1 MLSLAGLMT
10 GKQGFSALVMGN
22 HALARAMAEAGTAVV
37 TSYPGSPTPEIAD
50 ALLAPPEKDR
60 PCHFEF
66 AVNEKV
72 ALEFAAG
79 ASLNGHP
86 SAVFFKSVGLNVAA
100 DSLVQLAL
108 MELTGGLVI
117 ILGDDPGANSS
128 QNEQDNR
135 WFARMAY
142 IPVFEPASPAEVY
155 VMYKE
160 AAALARERRA
170 PVFLRLT
177 THVCHARETVMFGEL
192 PQAPDWT
199 PRFDAA
205 KGPYVPI
212 AATVFPLKKMALEK
226 LDAWAAYGEKSVLNV
241 LHKTPVQGEK
251 RLGAIAA
258 GLPALCLLEA
268 LRSAGA
274 PVDLLK
280 LGLTYPLPEKLA
292 AEFLH
297 AHDEVYILEELDR
310 VMETELK
317 ALAYDRGINCLIHSR
332 KGNAALMGEM
342 TPERARAALA
352 VPWPGLF
359 PAPEKRSFTAPAP
372 REPQMCPGC
381 GHRSAFH
388 AVKKALPPGAITVG
402 DIGCHSLGF
411 LPPYNMG
418 EVLFSMGHSV
428 STASGLALNNS
439 SRKVVAFVGDST
451 FFHAGM
457 PGLVNA
463 AWRDSDITLVLL
475 DNGTTAMTGHQPR
488 PGNGEIGERLALF
501 EILEKLGVK
510 FIRECDAYDQPK
522 LAGHLKEAMDHK
534 GFAVVI
540 ARHPCMLKFMR
551 ERRRASPG
559 LKVQQVSVAQG
570 SCARHYV
577 CAAEFA
583 CPSFIRH
590 ADGSVTVNKEL
601 CIGDGSCMQTCPSQA
616 IGRKSGIE
624 DRESGIENQGAG
636 EGKGSGERGK
646 DGV

>member
-1 MLSLAGLMT
+1 MT
-10 GKQGFSALVMGN
+10 EKEGFSALVMGN

-72 ALEFAAG
+72 ALEMAAG

-108 MELTGGLVI
+108 MELLGGMVVV
-117 ILGDDPGANSS
+117 LGDDPGANSS

-142 IPVFEPASPAEVY
+142 IPVFEPASPSEIH

-160 AAALARERRA
+160 AAALARERLA

-177 THVCHARETVMFGEL
+177 THVCHARETVKFGAL
-192 PQAPDWT
+192 PPRHDWT

-205 KGPYVPI
+205 NGPYVPI
-212 AATVFPLKKMALEK
+212 TAAVFPLKKRALEK
-226 LDAWAAYGEKSVLNV
+226 LEAWAAYGEKSALNIA
-241 LHKTPVQGEK
+241 HRSPAAGEK

-258 GLPALCLLEA
+258 GLPALCLLET
-268 LRSAGA
+268 LRAAGA

-280 LGLTYPLPEKLA
+280 LGLTYPLPEKLI
-292 AEFLH
+292 AEFLR

-310 VMETELK
+310 VMETEIK
-317 ALAYDRGINCLIHSR
+317 ALAFDGGLGCLIHSR
-332 KGNAALMGEM
+332 RGHGELMGEM
-342 TPERARAALA
+342 TPERARAAIA
-352 VPWPGLF
+352 VPWPALF
-359 PAPEKRSFTAPAP
+359 PAPVKSAFPAPAP
-372 REPQMCPGC
+372 RSPQLCPGC

-402 DIGCHSLGF
+402 DIGCHSLAF
-411 LPPYNMG
+411 LPPYKMG

-463 AWRDSDITLVLL
+463 ASRDSDITLVLL

-501 EILEKLGVK
+501 EIIEKLGVK
-510 FIRECDAYDQPK
+510 FLRECDAYDQPR
-522 LAGHLKEAMDHK
+522 LADHLKAAMGHK

-551 ERRRASPG
+551 ERRRNSPG
-559 LKVQQVSVAQG
+559 LKTQPVKVAQG

-583 CPSFIRH
+583 CPSFIRQP
-590 ADGSVTVNKEL
+590 DGSVTVNTEL

-616 IGRKSGIE
+616 IGRK
-624 DRESGIENQGAG
+624 
-636 EGKGSGERGK
+636 K
-646 DGV
+646 

>member
-1 MLSLAGLMT
+1 MLSLAELMT
-10 GKQGFSALVMGN
+10 KKEGFSALVMGN
-22 HALARAMAEAGTAVV
+22 HALARAIAEAGTLVI
-37 TSYPGSPTPEIAD
+37 TSYPGSPTPEIAE
-50 ALLAPPEKDR
+50 ALLAPAEKSR
-60 PCHFEF
+60 PYHFEF

-72 ALEFAAG
+72 ALETAAG

-86 SAVFFKSVGLNVAA
+86 AAVFFKSVGLNVAA
-100 DSLVQLAL
+100 DSLIQLPL
-108 MELTGGLVI
+108 MELMGGMVV

-142 IPVFEPASPAEVY
+142 LPVFEPASPSEVY

-170 PVFLRLT
+170 PVILRLT
-177 THVCHARETVMFGEL
+177 THVCHARQHVTFAAL
-192 PQAPDWT
+192 PAAAPDWT

-205 KGPYVPI
+205 NGPYVPI
-212 AATVFPLKKMALEK
+212 TAAVFPLKKRALEK
-226 LDAWAAYGEKSVLNV
+226 LAAWAAYGEKSALNAV
-241 LHKTPVQGEK
+241 YKSPVTGAK

-268 LRSAGA
+268 VRAAGA
-274 PVDLLK
+274 PVDILK
-280 LGLTYPLPEKLA
+280 LGLTYPLPAKAA

-297 AHDEVYILEELDR
+297 AHDEVLVLEELDR

-317 ALAYDRGINCLIHSR
+317 ALAYDRGITCRLHAR
-332 KGNAALMGEM
+332 RGNEDLMGEM
-342 TPERARAALA
+342 TPERARAAAAA
-352 VPWPGLF
+352 VWPALF
-359 PAPEKRSFTAPAP
+359 PAPEKRAFAAPAP
-372 REPQMCPGC
+372 RAPQMCPGC

-388 AVKKALPPGAITVG
+388 AIKKALPPGAVTVG

-418 EVLFSMGHSV
+418 EILFSMGHSV
-428 STASGLALNNS
+428 STASGLALNNA
-439 SRKVVAFVGDST
+439 SRKIVAFVGDST
-451 FFHAGM
+451 FFHAGI
-457 PGLVNA
+457 PGVVNA
-463 AWRDSDITLVLL
+463 ASRDSDVTLVLL

-488 PGNGEIGERLALF
+488 PGNGEIGERLSLH
-501 EILEKLGVK
+501 ELLEKLGVK
-510 FIRECDAYDQPK
+510 FLRECDAYDQPK
-522 LAGHLKEAMDHK
+522 LAEFLKEAMAHK
-534 GFAVVI
+534 GFAVII

-551 ERRRASPG
+551 ERRRKDPA
-559 LKVQQVSVAQG
+559 LKPQHVTVAQG

-590 ADGSVTVNKEL
+590 EDGSVTVNEEL

-616 IGRKSGIE
+616 IGRK
-624 DRESGIENQGAG
+624 
-636 EGKGSGERGK
+636 K
-646 DGV
+646 

>member
-10 GKQGFSALVMGN
+10 RKDGFSALVMGN
-22 HALARAMAEAGTAVV
+22 HALARAMAEAGTAVI
-37 TSYPGSPTPEIAD
+37 TSYPGSPTPEIAE
-50 ALLAPPEKDR
+50 ALLAPPEKEN

-72 ALEFAAG
+72 ALEIAAG

-100 DSLVQLAL
+100 DSLIQLAL
-108 MELTGGLVI
+108 MELVGGMVI
-117 ILGDDPGANSS
+117 VLGDDPGANSS

-177 THVCHARETVMFGEL
+177 THVCHARETVKFGAL
-192 PQAPDWT
+192 PPPPDWT

-205 KGPYVPI
+205 NGPYVPI
-212 AATVFPLKKMALEK
+212 TVSVFPLKKRALEK

-241 LHKTPVQGEK
+241 LYKAPASGGK
-251 RLGAIAA
+251 RLGVIAA
-258 GLPALCLLEA
+258 GLPALCALEA
-268 LRSAGA
+268 LRAAGA

-280 LGLTYPLPEKLA
+280 LGITYPLPEKLA

-310 VMETELK
+310 VTETEIK
-317 ALAYDRGINCLIHSR
+317 ALAWDRGIGCRIHSR
-332 KGNAALMGEM
+332 RGNAALMGEM
-342 TPERARAALA
+342 TPERARALLA
-352 VPWPGLF
+352 GPWPALF
-359 PAPEKRSFTAPAP
+359 PAPEKHTYTQPAP
-372 REPQMCPGC
+372 RLPQMCPGC

-388 AVKKALPPGAITVG
+388 AVKLSLPPGAITVG
-402 DIGCHSLGF
+402 DIGCHSMGY
-411 LPPYNMG
+411 LPPYEMG
-418 EVLFSMGHSV
+418 QILFSMGHSV
-428 STASGLALNNS
+428 STAAGLALNNS

-451 FFHAGM
+451 FFHAGL

-463 AWRDSDITLVLL
+463 AWRDSDLTLVLL

-488 PGNGEIGERLALF
+488 PGNGEMGERLSLQD
-501 EILEKLGVK
+501 ILKELGVK
-510 FIRECDAYDQPK
+510 FIRDCDAYDQPR
-522 LAGHLKEAMDHK
+522 LRGFMKEAMDHK

-551 ERRRASPG
+551 ERRKANPG
-559 LKVQQVSVAQG
+559 LERQHVAVDQAK
-570 SCARHYV
+570 CARHYV
-577 CAAEFA
+577 CAADFA
-583 CPSFIRH
+583 CPSFIRNE
-590 ADGSVTVNKEL
+590 DGSVTVNHEL
-601 CIGDGSCMQTCPSQA
+601 CIGDGSCRQTCPAQA
-616 IGRKSGIE
+616 IALEK
-624 DRESGIENQGAG
+624 AG
-636 EGKGSGERGK
+636 GK

>member
-10 GKQGFSALVMGN
+10 EKEGFSALVMGN

-37 TSYPGSPTPEIAD
+37 TSYPGSPTPEIAE
-50 ALLAPPEKDR
+50 ALLAPAEKDR

-66 AVNEKV
+66 SVNEKV
-72 ALEFAAG
+72 ALEIAAG

-108 MELTGGLVI
+108 MELPGGMVV

-142 IPVFEPASPAEVY
+142 MPVFEPASPGEVY

-177 THVCHARETVMFGEL
+177 THVCHARQKVSFGTL
-192 PQAPDWT
+192 SARTDWT
-199 PRFDAA
+199 PRFDPAN
-205 KGPYVPI
+205 GPYVPI
-212 AATVFPLKKMALEK
+212 TATVFPLKKRALEK
-226 LDAWAAYGEKSVLNV
+226 LDAWAAYGEKSVLNAV
-241 LHKTPVQGEK
+241 YKTPVSGAK
-251 RLGAIAA
+251 RLGVIAS

-268 LRSAGA
+268 VNAAGA

-280 LGLTYPLPEKLA
+280 LGLTYPLPEKLT

-297 AHDEVYILEELDR
+297 SHDEVYILEELDR
-310 VMETELK
+310 VMETEIK
-317 ALAYDRGINCLIHSR
+317 ALAYDRGIDCVIHSR

-342 TPERARAALA
+342 TTERARAAA
-352 VPWPGLF
+352 AAAWPELF
-359 PAPEKRSFTAPAP
+359 PAPEKRSFTPPAP
-372 REPQMCPGC
+372 RLPQMCPGC

-402 DIGCHSLGF
+402 DIGCHSMAF
-411 LPPYNMG
+411 LPPYKMG

-463 AWRDSDITLVLL
+463 ASRDSDITLVLL
-475 DNGTTAMTGHQPR
+475 DNGTTAMTGHQSR
-488 PGNGEIGERLALF
+488 PGNGEIGERLSLF
-501 EILEKLGVK
+501 GILEKLGVK
-510 FIRECDAYDQPK
+510 FLRECDAYDQPK
-522 LAGHLKEAMDHK
+522 LIDHMKAAMEHK

-559 LKVQQVSVAQG
+559 LKIQHVSVAQG

-590 ADGSVTVNKEL
+590 EDGSVTVNTEL

-616 IGRKSGIE
+616 IGRK
-624 DRESGIENQGAG
+624 
-636 EGKGSGERGK
+636 K
-646 DGV
+646 

>member
-1 MLSLAGLMT
+1 MLSLSGLMT
-10 GKQGFSALVMGN
+10 EKEGFSALVMGN

-50 ALLAPPEKDR
+50 ALLAPEEKDR
-60 PCHFEF
+60 SCHFEF

-72 ALEFAAG
+72 ALEIAAG

-108 MELTGGLVI
+108 MELLGGMVV

-135 WFARMAY
+135 WFARLAY
-142 IPVFEPASPAEVY
+142 IPVFEPASPAEIY

-177 THVCHARETVMFGEL
+177 THVCHARENVKFGAL
-192 PQAPDWT
+192 PPRPDWT

-205 KGPYVPI
+205 NGPYVPI
-212 AATVFPLKKMALEK
+212 TSAVFPLKRRALEK
-226 LDAWAAYGEKSVLNV
+226 LEAWAAYGETSVLNTA
-241 LHKTPVQGEK
+241 HRAPASGEK
-251 RLGAIAA
+251 RLGAISA
-258 GLPALCLLEA
+258 GLPALCLLET
-268 LRSAGA
+268 LRAAAA

-280 LGLTYPLPEKLA
+280 LGLTYPLPGKLI
-292 AEFLH
+292 AEFLR

-310 VMETELK
+310 VMETEIK
-317 ALAYDRGINCLIHSR
+317 ALAFDLGLGCRVHSR
-332 KGNAALMGEM
+332 RGHAELMGEM

-352 VPWPGLF
+352 AAWPALF
-359 PAPEKRSFTAPAP
+359 PAPEQRSFPAPAP
-372 REPQMCPGC
+372 RAPQMCPGC

-388 AVKKALPPGAITVG
+388 AIKNALPAGAITVG

-411 LPPYNMG
+411 LPPYKMG
-418 EVLFSMGHSV
+418 EVLLSMGHSV

-439 SRKVVAFVGDST
+439 GRKVVAFVGDST

-463 AWRDSDITLVLL
+463 ASRDSDITLVLL
-475 DNGTTAMTGHQPR
+475 DNGTTAMTGHQAR
-488 PGNGEIGERLALF
+488 PGNGEIGERLSLF
-501 EILEKLGVK
+501 EILGNLGVK
-510 FIRECDAYDQPK
+510 FLRECDAYDQPK
-522 LAGHLKEAMDHK
+522 LAGHLKEALAHK
-534 GFAVVI
+534 GLAVII

-551 ERRRASPG
+551 DRRRKSPG
-559 LKVQQVSVAQG
+559 LKTQHVNVAQG

-590 ADGSVTVNKEL
+590 PDGSVTVNTEL

-616 IGRKSGIE
+616 IGRK
-624 DRESGIENQGAG
+624 
-636 EGKGSGERGK
+636 K
-646 DGV
+646 

>member
-1 MLSLAGLMT
+1 M
-10 GKQGFSALVMGN
+10 
-22 HALARAMAEAGTAVV
+22 
-37 TSYPGSPTPEIAD
+37 
-50 ALLAPPEKDR
+50 
-60 PCHFEF
+60 
-66 AVNEKV
+66 
-72 ALEFAAG
+72 
-79 ASLNGHP
+79 
-86 SAVFFKSVGLNVAA
+86 
-100 DSLVQLAL
+100 
-108 MELTGGLVI
+108 
-117 ILGDDPGANSS
+117 
-128 QNEQDNR
+128 
-135 WFARMAY
+135 
-142 IPVFEPASPAEVY
+142 
-155 VMYKE
+155 
-160 AAALARERRA
+160 
-170 PVFLRLT
+170 
-177 THVCHARETVMFGEL
+177 
-192 PQAPDWT
+192 
-199 PRFDAA
+199 
-205 KGPYVPI
+205 
-212 AATVFPLKKMALEK
+212 
-226 LDAWAAYGEKSVLNV
+226 
-241 LHKTPVQGEK
+241 
-251 RLGAIAA
+251 
-258 GLPALCLLEA
+258 
-268 LRSAGA
+268 
-274 PVDLLK
+274 
-280 LGLTYPLPEKLA
+280 
-292 AEFLH
+292 
-297 AHDEVYILEELDR
+297 
-310 VMETELK
+310 
-317 ALAYDRGINCLIHSR
+317 
-332 KGNAALMGEM
+332 MGEM

-352 VPWPGLF
+352 VPWPALF
-359 PAPEKRSFTAPAP
+359 PAPEKRSFAAPAP

-522 LAGHLKEAMDHK
+522 LAAHLKEAMEHK
-534 GFAVVI
+534 GFSAII

-559 LKVQQVSVAQG
+559 LKVQQVNVAQG

-616 IGRKSGIE
+616 IGRKK
-624 DRESGIENQGAG
+624 AA
-636 EGKGSGERGK
+636 EGGK

>member
-1 MLSLAGLMT
+1 MLSLAELMT
-10 GKQGFSALVMGN
+10 RKEAGGALVMGN
-22 HALARAMAEAGTAVV
+22 HALARAMAEAGTAVI
-37 TSYPGSPTPEIAD
+37 TSYPGSPTPEIAE
-50 ALLAPPEKDR
+50 ALLAPAEKDS

-72 ALEFAAG
+72 ALEMAAG

-100 DSLVQLAL
+100 DSLIQLAL
-108 MELTGGLVI
+108 MELPGGMVV

-177 THVCHARETVMFGEL
+177 THVCHARETVKFGAL
-192 PQAPDWT
+192 PPPPDWT

-205 KGPYVPI
+205 NGPYVPI
-212 AATVFPLKKMALEK
+212 TVSVFPLKKKALEK
-226 LDAWAAYGEKSVLNV
+226 LDAWAAYGEKSVLNSV
-241 LHKTPVQGEK
+241 FKSPAAGEK
-251 RLGAIAA
+251 RLGIIAA
-258 GLPALCLLEA
+258 GLPALCALEA
-268 LRSAGA
+268 VRSAGA

-280 LGLTYPLPEKLA
+280 LGLTYPLPEKLT

-310 VMETELK
+310 VSETEIK
-317 ALAYDRGINCLIHSR
+317 ALAYDRGIGCRLHSR
-332 KGNAALMGEM
+332 RGNADLMGEM
-342 TPERARAALA
+342 TPERARGFLAAA
-352 VPWPGLF
+352 WPALF
-359 PAPEKRSFTAPAP
+359 PAPEKRAYTLPAP
-372 REPQMCPGC
+372 RFPQMCPGC

-388 AVKKALPPGAITVG
+388 AVKLSLPPGAVTVG
-402 DIGCHSLGF
+402 DIGCHSMGY
-411 LPPYNMG
+411 LPPYEMG
-418 EVLFSMGHSV
+418 EILFSMGHSV
-428 STASGLALNNS
+428 STGMGLALNNS
-439 SRKVVAFVGDST
+439 SRKIVAFVGDST

-463 AWRDSDITLVLL
+463 AWRDSDLTLVLM

-488 PGNGEIGERLALF
+488 PGNGEIGGRLSLF
-501 EILEKLGVK
+501 GILEKLGVG
-510 FIRECDAYDQPK
+510 FLRECDAYDQPK
-522 LAGHLKEAMDHK
+522 LIDHMKAAMDHK

-551 ERRRASPG
+551 ERRRNSPG
-559 LKVQQVSVAQG
+559 LKVQQVNVAQG

-590 ADGSVTVNKEL
+590 EDGHVTVNTEL

-624 DRESGIENQGAG
+624 NRKSEIENPGSG
-636 EGKGSGERGK
+636 EGKGSGDGGK

>member
-1 MLSLAGLMT
+1 MISLAGLMT
-10 GKQGFSALVMGN
+10 NKEGFSALVMGN
-22 HALARAMAEAGTAVV
+22 HALARAMAEAGTAVI
-37 TSYPGSPTPEIAD
+37 TSYPGSPTPEIAE
-50 ALLAPPEKDR
+50 ALLAPAAKDS

-72 ALEFAAG
+72 ALEIAAG

-100 DSLVQLAL
+100 DSLIQLAL
-108 MELTGGLVI
+108 MELIGGMVI

-177 THVCHARETVMFGEL
+177 THVCHAREKVNFGSL
-192 PQAPDWT
+192 PAQPDWT

-205 KGPYVPI
+205 NGPYVPI
-212 AATVFPLKKMALEK
+212 TATVFPLKKRALEK

-241 LHKTPVQGEK
+241 LHKSPTQGAK
-251 RLGAIAA
+251 RLGVIAA
-258 GLPALCLLEA
+258 GLPALCVLEA
-268 LRSAGA
+268 LRAAGA

-297 AHDEVYILEELDR
+297 AHDEVYVLEELDR
-310 VMETELK
+310 VTETELK
-317 ALAYDRGINCLIHSR
+317 ALAYDRGIACRVHSR

-342 TPERARAALA
+342 NTERARGLLA
-352 VPWPGLF
+352 VPWPDLF
-359 PAPEKRSFTAPAP
+359 PAPEKRAYTLPAP
-372 REPQMCPGC
+372 RAPQMCPGC

-388 AVKKALPPGAITVG
+388 AVKRSLPPGAVTVG
-402 DIGCHSLGF
+402 DIGCHSMGF
-411 LPPYNMG
+411 LPPYEMG
-418 EVLFSMGHSV
+418 EILFSMGHSV

-439 SRKVVAFVGDST
+439 SRKIVAFVGDST
-451 FFHAGM
+451 FFHAGL
-457 PGLVNA
+457 PGVTNA

-488 PGNGEIGERLALF
+488 PGNGEIGERLALS

-522 LAGHLKEAMDHK
+522 VIEHMKAAMDHK

-551 ERRRASPG
+551 ERRRNSPG
-559 LKVQQVSVAQG
+559 LKTQHVAVDQG
-570 SCARHYV
+570 KCARHYV
-577 CAAEFA
+577 CAADFS
-583 CPSFIRH
+583 CPSFIRNP
-590 ADGSVTVNKEL
+590 DGSVTVNEEL
-601 CIGDGSCMQTCPSQA
+601 CIGDGSCMQTCPAQA
-616 IGRKSGIE
+616 IGRK
-624 DRESGIENQGAG
+624 
-636 EGKGSGERGK
+636 K
-646 DGV
+646 

>member
-1 MLSLAGLMT
+1 MLSLMELMT
-10 GKQGFSALVMGN
+10 VKEGFGALVMGN

-37 TSYPGSPTPEIAD
+37 TSYPGSPTTEIAE
-50 ALLAPPEKDR
+50 ALQAPPENSR

-72 ALEFAAG
+72 ALELAAG
-79 ASLNGHP
+79 ASVNGHA

-108 MELTGGLVI
+108 MELMGGMVV

-142 IPVFEPASPAEVY
+142 IPVFEPASPAEIY

-160 AAALARERRA
+160 AAALARQRRA

-177 THVCHARETVMFGEL
+177 THVCHAREKVQFGAL
-192 PQAPDWT
+192 PDQPAWV
-199 PRFDAA
+199 PRF
-205 KGPYVPI
+205 KSENGPYVPI
-212 AATVFPLKKMALEK
+212 AASVFPLKQRALEK
-226 LDAWAAYGEKSVLNV
+226 LEAWSDYGEKSAVNSV
-241 LHKTPVQGEK
+241 FKASVPGAK

-268 LRSAGA
+268 VRAAGA

-280 LGLTYPLPEKLA
+280 LGMTYPLPARLLS
-292 AEFLH
+292 EFMRS
-297 AHDEVYILEELDR
+297 HDEVYILEELDR

-317 ALAYDRGINCLIHSR
+317 ALAYDRGLGCRIHSR
-332 KGNAALMGEM
+332 RGSAELMGEM

-352 VPWPGLF
+352 VPWPSLF
-359 PAPEKRSFTAPAP
+359 PSMSRTVHPEPAH
-372 REPQMCPGC
+372 RTPQMCPGC

-388 AVKKALPPGAITVG
+388 AVKKNLPPGAITVG

-411 LPPYNMG
+411 LRPYNMG
-418 EVLFSMGHSV
+418 EILFSMGHSV

-451 FFHAGM
+451 FFHAGL
-457 PGLVNA
+457 PGVVNA
-463 AWRDSDITLVLL
+463 AARNSDITLILL
-475 DNGTTAMTGHQPR
+475 DNGTTAMTGHQSR
-488 PGNGEIGERLALF
+488 PGNGEIGERLSLA
-501 EILEKLGVK
+501 EILKSLGVA
-510 FIRECDAYDQPK
+510 FLRECDAYDQAK
-522 LAGHLKEAMDHK
+522 LGVCLKEATEHK
-534 GFAVVI
+534 GFAVII

-551 ERRRASPG
+551 EKRRSNPAAKKQR
-559 LKVQQVSVAQG
+559 VAVDHKK
-570 SCARHYV
+570 CIWHYI

-583 CPSFIRH
+583 CPSFVRDP
-590 ADGSVTVNKEL
+590 DGFITVNPEL
-601 CIGDGSCMQTCPSQA
+601 CIGDGSCIQTCPEQA
-616 IGRKSGIE
+616 IAINKEPEFYIKPLSEEGGE
-624 DRESGIENQGAG
+624 DGF
-636 EGKGSGERGK
+636 
-646 DGV
+646 

>member
-1 MLSLAGLMT
+1 MT
-10 GKQGFSALVMGN
+10 EKEGFSALVMGN

-72 ALEFAAG
+72 ALEMAAG
-79 ASLNGHP
+79 ASLNGHA

-108 MELTGGLVI
+108 MELPGGLVVV
-117 ILGDDPGANSS
+117 LGDDPGANSS

-135 WFARMAY
+135 WFARLAY
-142 IPVFEPASPAEVY
+142 IPVFEPASPSEIY
-155 VMYKE
+155 QMYKE

-177 THVCHARETVMFGEL
+177 THVCHARETVAFGAL
-192 PQAPDWT
+192 PARPDWT

-205 KGPYVPI
+205 NGPYVPI
-212 AATVFPLKKMALEK
+212 TTAVFPLKKRALEK
-226 LDAWAAYGEKSVLNV
+226 LDAWAAYGEGSALNA
-241 LHKTPVQGEK
+241 LHKAPVAGAK

-268 LRSAGA
+268 LRAAGA

-280 LGLTYPLPEKLA
+280 LGLTYPLPGKLI
-292 AEFLH
+292 AEFLSS
-297 AHDEVYILEELDR
+297 HDEVYILEELDR

-317 ALAYDRGINCLIHSR
+317 ALAYDRGLACRLHSR
-332 KGNAALMGEM
+332 KGNTELMGEM
-342 TPERARAALA
+342 TPERARALLA
-352 VPWPGLF
+352 VPWPDLF
-359 PAPEKRSFTAPAP
+359 PAPEKRAFPAPAP
-372 REPQMCPGC
+372 RAPQMCPGC

-388 AVKKALPPGAITVG
+388 AIKRSLPPGAITVG

-411 LPPYNMG
+411 LPPYEMG
-418 EVLFSMGHSV
+418 EILFSMGHSV
-428 STASGLALNNS
+428 STASGLAINNS
-439 SRKVVAFVGDST
+439 GRKVVAFVGDST

-463 AWRDSDITLVLL
+463 ASRDSDITLVLL
-475 DNGTTAMTGHQPR
+475 DNGTTAMTGHQAR

-501 EILEKLGVK
+501 GILESLGVK
-510 FIRECDAYDQPK
+510 FLRECDAYDQPK
-522 LAGHLKEAMDHK
+522 LADHLKAAMEHK

-551 ERRRASPG
+551 ERRRNSTG
-559 LKVQQVSVAQG
+559 LKTQHVTVAQG

-583 CPSFIRH
+583 CPSFIRQP
-590 ADGSVTVNKEL
+590 DGSVTVNTEL

-616 IGRKSGIE
+616 IGRK
-624 DRESGIENQGAG
+624 
-636 EGKGSGERGK
+636 K
-646 DGV
+646 